1 MEIVIRA
8 AAAFIILWLVTRAS
22 GRTTLGE
29 LSSFELVLFVVLGDL
44 VQQGIT
50 MEDRS
55 LTGSLLA
62 VFTMLV
68 LAAGLNYANMRWPKV
83 GKLMQGRPI
92 VLIRDGVVDRKA
104 LYRERIGLDELS
116 MLARQSG
123 IENYSSVRL
132 AILEASGKVSF
143 FTGEAKAGPQ
153 VVP

>member
-8 AAAFIILWLVTRAS
+8 ATAFIILWLVTRAA
-22 GRTTLGE
+22 GRSTLGE

-62 VFTMLV
+62 VFTMVV
-68 LAAGLNYANMRWPKV
+68 LAAALNFANMRWPKL

-92 VLIRDGVVDRKA
+92 VLIRDGVLDRKA
-104 LYRERIGLDELS
+104 LHNERIGLDELS
-116 MLARQSG
+116 MLARQAG
-123 IENYSSVRL
+123 IENYSSIRL
-132 AILEASGKVSF
+132 AILEASGKISF
-143 FTGEAKAGPQ
+143 FTQEAESP
-153 VVP
+153 P

>member
-8 AAAFIILWLVTRAS
+8 ATAFIILWLVTRAA
-22 GRTTLGE
+22 GRSTLGE

-62 VFTMLV
+62 VFTMVV
-68 LAAGLNYANMRWPKV
+68 LAAALNFANMRWPKL

-92 VLIRDGVVDRKA
+92 VLIRDGVLDRKA
-104 LYRERIGLDELS
+104 LHNERIGLDELS
-116 MLARQSG
+116 MLARQAG
-123 IENYSSVRL
+123 IENYSSIRL
-132 AILEASGKVSF
+132 AILEASGKISV
-143 FTGEAKAGPQ
+143 FTQEAESRP
-153 VVP
+153 

>member
-8 AAAFIILWLVTRAS
+8 AAAFIILWLVTRAT
-22 GRTTLGE
+22 GRSALGE
-29 LSSFELVLFVVLGDL
+29 LSSFELVLFIVLGDM

-68 LAAGLNYANMRWPKV
+68 LAVALNYANMRWPKV

-104 LYRERIGLDELS
+104 LHKERIGLDELS

-132 AILEASGKVSF
+132 AILEASGKISF
-143 FTGEAKAGPQ
+143 FTQEANAAS
-153 VVP
+153 

>member
-8 AAAFIILWLVTRAS
+8 ATAFIILWLVTRAA
-22 GRTTLGE
+22 GRSTLGE
-29 LSSFELVLFVVLGDL
+29 LSSFELVLFIVLGDL

-62 VFTMLV
+62 VFIMVV
-68 LAAGLNYANMRWPKV
+68 LAAALNFANMRWPKL

-92 VLIRDGVVDRKA
+92 VLIRDGVLDRKA
-104 LYRERIGLDELS
+104 LHNERIGLDELS

-123 IENYSSVRL
+123 IENYSSIRL
-132 AILEASGKVSF
+132 AILEASGKISF
-143 FTGEAKAGPQ
+143 FTQEANAAS
-153 VVP
+153 

>member
-8 AAAFIILWLVTRAS
+8 AAAFIILWLVTRAA
-22 GRTTLGE
+22 GRSTLGE

-62 VFTMLV
+62 VFTMVV
-68 LAAGLNYANMRWPKV
+68 LAAALNFANMRWPKL

-92 VLIRDGVVDRKA
+92 VLIRDGVLDRKA
-104 LYRERIGLDELS
+104 LHNERIGLDELS
-116 MLARQSG
+116 MLARQAG
-123 IENYSSVRL
+123 IENYSSIRL
-132 AILEASGKVSF
+132 AILEASGKISF
-143 FTGEAKAGPQ
+143 FTQEAESRP
-153 VVP
+153 

>member
-8 AAAFIILWLVTRAS
+8 ATAFIILWLVTRAA
-22 GRTTLGE
+22 GRSTLGE

-62 VFTMLV
+62 VFTMVV
-68 LAAGLNYANMRWPKV
+68 LAAALNFANMRWPKL

-92 VLIRDGVVDRKA
+92 VLIRDGVLDRKA
-104 LYRERIGLDELS
+104 LHNERIGLDELS
-116 MLARQSG
+116 MLARQAG
-123 IENYSSVRL
+123 IENYSSIRL
-132 AILEASGKVSF
+132 AILEASGKISF
-143 FTGEAKAGPQ
+143 FTQEAESRP
-153 VVP
+153 

>member
-8 AAAFIILWLVTRAS
+8 ATAFIILWLVTRAA
-22 GRTTLGE
+22 GRSTLGE

-62 VFTMLV
+62 VFTMVV
-68 LAAGLNYANMRWPKV
+68 LAAALNFANMRWPKL

-92 VLIRDGVVDRKA
+92 VLVRDGVLDRKA
-104 LYRERIGLDELS
+104 LHNERIGLDELS
-116 MLARQSG
+116 MLARQAG
-123 IENYSSVRL
+123 IENYSSIRL
-132 AILEASGKVSF
+132 AILEASGKISF
-143 FTGEAKAGPQ
+143 FTQEAESRP
-153 VVP
+153 

>member
-8 AAAFIILWLVTRAS
+8 ATAFIILWLVTRAA
-22 GRTTLGE
+22 GRSTLGE

-62 VFTMLV
+62 VFTMVV
-68 LAAGLNYANMRWPKV
+68 LAAALNFANMRWPKL

-92 VLIRDGVVDRKA
+92 VLIRDGVLDRKA
-104 LYRERIGLDELS
+104 LHNERIGLDELS
-116 MLARQSG
+116 MLARQAG
-123 IENYSSVRL
+123 IENYSSIRL

-143 FTGEAKAGPQ
+143 FTQEAESRP
-153 VVP
+153 

>member
-8 AAAFIILWLVTRAS
+8 ATAFIILWLVTRAA
-22 GRTTLGE
+22 GRSTLGE

-62 VFTMLV
+62 VFTMVV
-68 LAAGLNYANMRWPKV
+68 LAAALNFANMRWPKL

-92 VLIRDGVVDRKA
+92 VLIRDGVLDRKA
-104 LYRERIGLDELS
+104 LHNERIGLDELS
-116 MLARQSG
+116 MLARQAG
-123 IENYSSVRL
+123 IENYSSIRL
-132 AILEASGKVSF
+132 AILEASGKISF
-143 FTGEAKAGPQ
+143 FTQEAESLP
-153 VVP
+153 